1 MAPAMKVHFWGV
13 RGSIPSPGIQTARYG
28 GNTSCISIHFDQDRF
43 LVLDA
48 GTGIREFGKTIAG
61 NSKDVVIVMSHAH
74 WDHIQGFPFFLPLYE
89 SGRKVR
95 ALISGVNKEVIRM
108 LLEQMDGAH
117 FPIQSD
123 KLPSEISWI
132 DDKQLVELIGKGPT
146 ISRIPTNHPGGSIA
160 FRIENEGR
168 SVVYLTDNELD
179 PPYPKA
185 TDFAGFA
192 RFCHKA
198 DLLIHDAQYLERD
211 MPHKRGWGHSLASQ
225 ACALAEAA
233 EVRHLILYHH
243 DPDRSD
249 DEVDAIQEASRGW
262 FKVRNVPI
270 LCTAAWEGLQLEL

>member
-1 MAPAMKVHFWGV
+1 MASAMKVHFWGV
-13 RGSIPSPGIQTARYG
+13 RGSIPSPGTKTARYG
-28 GNTSCISIHFDQDRF
+28 GNTSCISIHFDHERF

-48 GTGIREFGKTIAG
+48 GTGIREFGKTIAKS
-61 NSKDVVIVMSHAH
+61 NKDVLILMSHAH

-95 ALISGVNKEVIRM
+95 ALITGVNKAVIRM

-117 FPIQSD
+117 FPVESE
-123 KLPSEISWI
+123 KLPSEVSWI
-132 DDKQLVELIGKGPT
+132 DDRQLVELIGNGPT
-146 ISRIPTNHPGGSIA
+146 VTRIPTNHPGGSIA
-160 FRIENEGR
+160 FRIENLGR

-185 TDFAGFA
+185 TEFGGFA
-192 RFCHKA
+192 KFCHRA
-198 DLLIHDAQYLERD
+198 DVLIHDAQYLESD
-211 MPHKRGWGHSLASQ
+211 MPHKRGWGHSLVSQ

-249 DEVDAIQEASRGW
+249 DELDAIQEASQGW
-262 FKVRNVPI
+262 FKARNTPV